1 MYKTDLREAVIRSII
16 DGALPFPVIWP
27 NDTEKPP
34 KNATWARGAITR
46 LDGVGGSLG
55 PGGKD
60 KFNGSLEFKIFT
72 EQKTTEAGAFTA
84 MDQIG
89 AVVKR
94 GAALN
99 ASSGEAQIRI
109 TATGTRPGSN
119 VDGWHLNTLRA
130 DFFAYVNRG

>member
-1 MYKTDLREAVIRSII
+1 
-16 DGALPFPVIWP
+16 
-27 NDTEKPP
+27 
-34 KNATWARGAITR
+34 
-46 LDGVGGSLG
+46 VGGSLG